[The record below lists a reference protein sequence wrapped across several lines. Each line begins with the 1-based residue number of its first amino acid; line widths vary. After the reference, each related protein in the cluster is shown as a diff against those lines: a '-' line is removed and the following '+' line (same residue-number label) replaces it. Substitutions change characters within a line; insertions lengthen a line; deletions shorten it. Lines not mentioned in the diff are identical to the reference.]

1 MPSMCRRDRR
11 LFLLVPA
18 LLLAMACAGMPSA
31 EEALE
36 VTELKTG
43 YDDGGVDSGQNRLLP
58 TVSFRLRNKASR
70 AISSV
75 QVNAVFRVVED
86 PEELGSQSVWA
97 IDWKGLEAGQSVGP
111 FVMRSRFGYSG
122 EQARIDMFQHQGFKD
137 VVVQVFAK
145 QGGNQWVKLTEQV
158 IDRQLLAITP
168 QAPKAAQ

>member
-1 MPSMCRRDRR
+1 MPTMRRGSRR
-11 LFLLVPA
+11 QFLLIPV
-18 LLLAMACAGMPSA
+18 LLLAAACAGVPTV

-36 VTELKTG
+36 VQELQTG
-43 YDDGGVDSGQNRLLP
+43 YDDGGVEAGQNRLLP
-58 TVSFRLRNKASR
+58 TVSFKLRNKDARS
-70 AISSV
+70 INSV

-97 IDWKGLEAGQSVGP
+97 IDYKGLPGGQTVGP

-122 EQARIDMFQHQGFKD
+122 EQARVDMFQHEGFKD

-158 IDRQLLAITP
+158 IERQLLAI
-168 QAPKAAQ
+168 APSPAKAAQ